1 MTNYELNIGY
11 FYPELLNLYGD
22 RGNIQVLTRRCYWR
36 GINARVQEYSPAAAL
51 PQESGSKY
59 PDIIFMGGGPDS
71 SQSVVAKDLQQRAGW
86 LKEYGRAGGVGL
98 YICGAYQLMGHY
110 YQDSN
115 GLRLPGVGLFD
126 LYTRHFGQDKPR
138 CIGNIRLES
147 NLEYIPSTTTK
158 VLVGFENHG
167 GRTYLG
173 PSAQPLG
180 KVSSGFG
187 NNGEDKTEGVIFL
200 NSFGTYLHGPLL
212 PKNPHFADLLI
223 WRALKRKYP
232 GEYLFLT
239 ALDDTLEWQA
249 HAAALKLR

>member
-1 MTNYELNIGY
+1 MTYQLNIGY

-22 RGNIQVLTRRCYWR
+22 RGNILVLAERCRWH
-36 GINARVQEYSPAAAL
+36 GINVEVTNYSTNTSF
-51 PQESGSKY
+51 PQVSSLQY
-59 PDIIFMGGGPDS
+59 PDLVFIGGGPDS
-71 SQSVVAKDLQQRAGW
+71 SQSAVAEDLQKRANW
-86 LKEYGRAGGVGL
+86 FKVYGESGGVGL

-126 LYTRHFGQDKPR
+126 LYTRHFGKDKPR
-138 CIGNIRLES
+138 CIGNVQIDSDLGF
-147 NLEYIPSTTTK
+147 IPSSTLKT
-158 VLVGFENHG
+158 LVGFENHG

-173 PSAQPLG
+173 NNVKPFG
-180 KVSSGFG
+180 KIINGFG
-187 NNGEDKTEGVIFL
+187 NNGEDGTEGAVYL

-232 GEYLFLT
+232 SEHLFLS
-239 ALDDTLEWQA
+239 ALDDSLEWQA
-249 HAAALKLR
+249 HNVALRLK